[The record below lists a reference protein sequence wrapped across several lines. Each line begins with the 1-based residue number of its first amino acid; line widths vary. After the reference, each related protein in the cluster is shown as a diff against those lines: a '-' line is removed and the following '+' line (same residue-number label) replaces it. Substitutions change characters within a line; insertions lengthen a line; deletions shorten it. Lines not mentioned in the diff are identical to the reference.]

1 MKIILGSA
9 LVLMTT
15 ALPLLA
21 SDTTEHQALTLVQ
34 LQAKC
39 TELASNPQIQPFKPS
54 VTCNMTSFK
63 WVPAQA
69 GSFTLKSQ
77 KVIGASIQMK
87 SFYVPQESQTL
98 DDKDFVQPC
107 GVFQKISDNVSNVDV
122 EVSCEELGVI
132 TDLAA
137 FCEPHVVRRIGEDP
151 ALVTSR
157 ETGEVYTLC
166 GQGAALAPAL
176 TTARTPAR

>member
-1 MKIILGSA
+1 MKIILSSA
-9 LVLMTT
+9 LMLLTT
-15 ALPLLA
+15 ALPLIA
-21 SDTTEHQALTLVQ
+21 SDTQEHQSLTLVQ
-34 LQAKC
+34 LQSKC
-39 TELASNPQIQPFKPS
+39 TELASNPLIQPFKPS

-77 KVIGASIQMK
+77 KIIGASIQMK

-122 EVSCEELGVI
+122 EVSCEELGAI

-137 FCEPHVVRRIGEDP
+137 FCEPHVLRRIGEDP
-151 ALVTSR
+151 ALVSSH

-166 GQGAALAPAL
+166 GQGAAL
-176 TTARTPAR
+176 TTGRTPAR